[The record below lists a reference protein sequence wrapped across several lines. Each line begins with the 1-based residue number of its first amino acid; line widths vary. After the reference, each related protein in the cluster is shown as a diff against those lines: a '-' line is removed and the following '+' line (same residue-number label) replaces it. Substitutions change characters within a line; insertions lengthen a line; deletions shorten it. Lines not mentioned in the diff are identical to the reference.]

1 MYLQF
6 KIGGRGSRSSD
17 KVTRSLVNRGV
28 YRIPDLYEDQEFE
41 RFGNS
46 KVAYS
51 FWSAAKYTFILS
63 LLLWWLPI
71 FGQMIAGY
79 VGGRRAGSPNRGMI
93 AALIPVIG
101 IFTLFSLVDMGFLPS
116 TINGTGLSSTELV
129 GAVAVEI
136 PILEPYLNFI
146 MNYLTSFLD
155 AIQTT
160 TSLRLDSYIITVAFA
175 YVGGI
180 LADQTRKEMEFV
192 ARHGAPK
199 TTVVVEGMPQQ
210 SHTTSTQALPR
221 QAAFRFEDL
230 TPVGGDSDF
239 AMFEEGSLR
248 SVRRRF
254 EGEEDGDHTE
264 DLRRL
269 KQTAKKMTKE
279 QTRVEKKVRKKNT
292 DNPLSGL
299 VSRSKEEPGEN
310 DRGDWEFM

>member
-1 MYLQF
+1 MHLQF
-6 KIGGRGSRSSD
+6 KLGGRGSHSSD
-17 KVTRSLVNRGV
+17 KFTRSLVSRGV
-28 YRIPDLYEDQEFE
+28 YRIPDIYEDREID
-41 RFGNS
+41 RFGDT

-79 VGGRRAGSPNRGMI
+79 VGGRRAGTPNKGML
-93 AALIPVIG
+93 AALVPVIA
-101 IFTLFSLVDMGFLPS
+101 IFALFSLADMGYLPS
-116 TINGTGLSSTELV
+116 TINGTGLSSGELV
-129 GAVAVEI
+129 GAIAVEI

-146 MNYLTSFLD
+146 MNYLSSFLD

-199 TTVVVEGMPQQ
+199 TTVVVEGPQP
-210 SHTTSTQALPR
+210 TR
-221 QAAFRFEDL
+221 QTARGDLRFEDL
-230 TPVGGDSDF
+230 TPMGGDSEF
-239 AMFEEGSLR
+239 AALEGAPLR
-248 SVRRRF
+248 AAKRKF
-254 EGEEDGDHTE
+254 DEEDEDVE

-269 KQTAKKMTKE
+269 KQTVKKMSKDQRE
-279 QTRVEKKVRKKNT
+279 VEKKVRRKRS
-292 DNPLSGL
+292 DSPLGSL
-299 VSRSKEEPGEN
+299 VGRSKAKEDEGQ
-310 DRGDWEFM
+310 DDWEFI